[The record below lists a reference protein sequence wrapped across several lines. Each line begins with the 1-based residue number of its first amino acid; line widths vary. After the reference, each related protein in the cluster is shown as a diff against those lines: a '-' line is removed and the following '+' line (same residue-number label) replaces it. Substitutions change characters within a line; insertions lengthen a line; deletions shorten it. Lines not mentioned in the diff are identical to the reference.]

1 MNETAIGIIVI
12 PVLFM
17 LACLVAYAIDEAWAR
32 AERKAK
38 EKEATGTGGNDG
50 RQ

>member
-17 LACLVAYAIDEAWAR
+17 LACLVAYAIDESWAW

-38 EKEATGTGGNDG
+38 KKRSN
-50 RQ
+50 RHRWQ